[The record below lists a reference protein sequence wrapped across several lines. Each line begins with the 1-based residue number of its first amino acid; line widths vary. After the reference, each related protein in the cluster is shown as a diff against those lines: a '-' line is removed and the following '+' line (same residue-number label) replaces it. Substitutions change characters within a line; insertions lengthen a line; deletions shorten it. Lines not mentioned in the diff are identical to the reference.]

1 MLACLAWSLGM
12 AENVKALLCS
22 MRVPV
27 ELINVM
33 CDNKAAIVL
42 STGEGSWKTKALANR
57 VYYVR
62 EAGRLGLVTVNFV
75 ATDRQ
80 KSDSLTKF
88 LPGNRML
95 ETRRMLAMEDSEEL
109 TESSAGRAAS
119 QQ

>member
-1 MLACLAWSLGM
+1 
-12 AENVKALLCS
+12 
-22 MRVPV
+22 
-27 ELINVM
+27 M

-42 STGEGSWKTKALANR
+42 STVEGSWKTKALANR

-62 EAGRLGLVTVNFV
+62 EAVRLGLVTVNFV

-88 LPGNRML
+88 LPGNRMF

-109 TESSAGRAAS
+109 TESSVGRAAS

>member
-1 MLACLAWSLGM
+1 
-12 AENVKALLCS
+12 V
-22 MRVPV
+22 
-27 ELINVM
+27 
-33 CDNKAAIVL
+33 
-42 STGEGSWKTKALANR
+42 
-57 VYYVR
+57 
-62 EAGRLGLVTVNFV
+62 RLGLVTVNFV

-88 LPGNRML
+88 FPGNRML